1 MFNMRQGMRKVWPEL
16 SCCYDVCVMYFQKL
30 SLCQDLYGL
39 HFQLLQLFEGYM
51 KLVQRLTEKTQ
62 QVCTTWKDY

>member
-1 MFNMRQGMRKVWPEL
+1 MMCL
-16 SCCYDVCVMYFQKL
+16 QKL

-51 KLVQRLTEKTQ
+51 KLVCRLTEKTH
-62 QVCTTWKDY
+62 QVLCVKHCSLVHPVLRMCDCVKLVCLNQK